1 MFLALE
7 LYDLDLFVI
16 IMHPLFDLI
25 TLFFSSSS
33 FSTGSGS
40 LVSLKM
46 SNLFNGCM
54 YFNQRKSFRRASSG
68 SAKNKGLS
76 SPVGLVDEDDVRDF
90 PFVDHDT
97 DVGAIGGVN
106 TNDVT
111 FIIGE
116 VDGFPV
122 TVHVHHVEFVVPEI
136 TGHISPFDLVVHFG
150 FLPSGD
156 HEGLGIQ
163 VEFLNRSISR
173 EQGNL
178 FGGHLVATGPCHRLI
193 IECDGG
199 VDRKVDHRIT
209 QSLQVLTK
217 ELDFIVSP

>member
-1 MFLALE
+1 
-7 LYDLDLFVI
+7 
-16 IMHPLFDLI
+16 
-25 TLFFSSSS
+25 
-33 FSTGSGS
+33 
-40 LVSLKM
+40 M
-46 SNLFNGCM
+46 SNLFNGCI

-76 SPVGLVDEDDVRDF
+76 SPSGLLMK
-90 PFVDHDT
+90 T
-97 DVGAIGGVN
+97 MS
-106 TNDVT
+106 VT
-111 FIIGE
+111 FRLSIMIRMLELLAVLTPMMLPFIIGE

-122 TVHVHHVEFVVPEI
+122 TVHVHHVEFVIPEI

-150 FLPSGD
+150 FLPSRD

-178 FGGHLVATGPCHRLI
+178 FGGHLVATGPCHWLI

-217 ELDFIVSP
+217 RT

>member
-1 MFLALE
+1 
-7 LYDLDLFVI
+7 
-16 IMHPLFDLI
+16 MHVFQPAEVFQ
-25 TLFFSSSS
+25 TGFFGIGQEQGIE
-33 FSTGSGS
+33 F
-40 LVSLKM
+40 
-46 SNLFNGCM
+46 
-54 YFNQRKSFRRASSG
+54 
-68 SAKNKGLS
+68 
-76 SPVGLVDEDDVRDF
+76 PVGLVDEDDVRDF

-106 TNDVT
+106 TNDVS

-122 TVHVHHVEFVVPEI
+122 TVHVHHVEFVIPEI
-136 TGHISPFDLVVHFG
+136 TGHISPFDLVIHLG
-150 FLPSGD
+150 FLPSRD

-163 VEFLNRSISR
+163 VEFLNRSVSR

-193 IECDGG
+193 IEGDGG